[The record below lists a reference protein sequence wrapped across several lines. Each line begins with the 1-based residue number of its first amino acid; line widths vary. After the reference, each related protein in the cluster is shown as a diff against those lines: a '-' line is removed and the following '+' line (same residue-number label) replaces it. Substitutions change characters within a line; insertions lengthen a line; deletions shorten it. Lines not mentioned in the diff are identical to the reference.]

1 MQIHYVA
8 GLTRGERRVVM
19 AFVSESME
27 EQSTLSVS
35 AALCVDREAFDR
47 FGRVLRNLLVGLV
60 DQAVSVRLLGCD
72 PRVDTLTLGPVQTL
86 VHKRLTWPV
95 AGRRIEELLGA
106 LSAQPPRIV
115 HAMSRM
121 SYGVANAV
129 AEAFD
134 ADLVLQATS
143 LADCDAIAQ
152 RSGQRV
158 GRILA
163 FTQPLR
169 TVLEEQV
176 KTASDLVE
184 LVRPGVLASQHIAC
198 FANPDRTAT
207 LLCLSPLERGSGVD
221 RLIEAVAILKKRD
234 HDVMLFVLGQGRR
247 EHALRREIHERRL
260 SACVTLAR
268 PAGDLSQAMHSADI
282 FVQPRTDTAFTE
294 NSLQAMG
301 AGMAV
306 VTCPTPVF
314 DFFRHGETAVVCDKP
329 KAQSLAAA
337 IEQLLT
343 DRAFA
348 QRIATAAMK
357 YVREHHA
364 MSRMA
369 EGTANAYRKLALAR
383 ATFSLKR

>member
-1 MQIHYVA
+1 
-8 GLTRGERRVVM
+8 M

-27 EQSTLSVS
+27 EQSTTSVS
-35 AALCVDREAFDR
+35 VALCVDAEAFDR
-47 FGRVLRNLLVGLV
+47 FGQVLRNLLVGLV
-60 DQAVSVRLLGCD
+60 DQAVNVRLLGCD

-86 VHKRLTWPV
+86 IHKRLTWPV
-95 AGRRIEELLGA
+95 AGRRTEELLSA
-106 LSAQPPRIV
+106 LSTKPPGIV

-143 LADCDAIAQ
+143 MADCDAIAQ

-158 GRILA
+158 ARILA

-169 TVLEEQV
+169 TVLEEQI
-176 KTASDLVE
+176 KIASELVE
-184 LVRPGVLASQHIAC
+184 LVRPGVLASRRIAC
-198 FANPDRTAT
+198 FTNPSRVAT

-221 RLIEAVAILKKRD
+221 RLIEAVAILQKRD
-234 HDVMLFVLGQGRR
+234 HAVMLFVLGQGSR

-260 SACVTLAR
+260 AACVTLAH

-282 FVQPRTDTAFTE
+282 FVRPRTDTAFTE
-294 NSLQAMG
+294 NSLQALG

-306 VTCPTPVF
+306 VTCPSPVF
-314 DFFRHGETAVVCDKP
+314 DFFRHGETVVVCEKP
-329 KAQSLAAA
+329 KAESLADA
-337 IEQLLT
+337 IEKLLA

-348 QRIATAAMK
+348 QRIATAGME

-364 MSRMA
+364 MSSMA
-369 EGTANAYRKLALAR
+369 ERTADAYRKLALAR

>member
-1 MQIHYVA
+1 
-8 GLTRGERRVVM
+8 
-19 AFVSESME
+19 ME
-27 EQSTLSVS
+27 EQSSRSVS
-35 AALCVDREAFDR
+35 AALCVDAEALDR

-60 DQAVSVRLLGCD
+60 DQAVNVRLLSCD
-72 PRVDTLTLGPVQTL
+72 PRIDTLTLGPVQTL
-86 VHKRLTWPV
+86 VHKRLTWPI

-106 LSAQPPRIV
+106 LSTHPPRVV
-115 HAMSRM
+115 HAMSRL
-121 SYGVANAV
+121 SYGVANTV

-143 LADCDAIAQ
+143 RADCDAIAQ

-176 KTASDLVE
+176 NIASELVE

-198 FANPDRTAT
+198 FTDPNRVPT

-221 RLIEAVAILKKRD
+221 RLIEAVAILQKRD
-234 HDVMLFVLGQGRR
+234 HSLMLFVLGQGSW

-260 SACVTLAR
+260 SACVTLAH
-268 PAGDLSQAMHSADI
+268 PAGDLSQAMHSADV
-282 FVQPRTDTAFTE
+282 FVRPRTDTAFTE

-306 VTCPTPVF
+306 VTCPSPVF
-314 DFFRHGETAVVCDKP
+314 DFFRHRETALVCEKP
-329 KAQSLAAA
+329 KAESLAAA

-348 QRIATAAMK
+348 QRIATAGME

-369 EGTANAYRKLALAR
+369 ERTADVYRKLALAR